1 MKALSLNSWIVYIKR
16 DVSQLSVGNGR
27 PLSKDYETLCKMEKE
42 REPYY
47 IKYSD
52 VCIENNH
59 SIENTI
65 NKLVEVWNENTG
77 A

>member
-1 MKALSLNSWIVYIKR
+1 MT
-16 DVSQLSVGNGR
+16 
-27 PLSKDYETLCKMEKE
+27 SKESFDNLHEIESRLKEWETLEERDEMEKE

-52 VCIENNH
+52 VCNENNH